1 MPAEDCA
8 VESGRVCAAQHR
20 IRAPI
25 PHGIQDRETVGVI
38 DALSATVIGAAL
50 LAAVWL
56 AVLAVR
62 ARAPRRGTLAV
73 LAAVELLVL
82 VQAVAAGVLLARGER
97 PDGVATFVGYHLA
110 ALLTL
115 PAGVAW
121 SVTDRSRWSPVV
133 LTVACLTVAV
143 LTVRLQQIWATA

>member
-1 MPAEDCA
+1 M
-8 VESGRVCAAQHR
+8 
-20 IRAPI
+20 
-25 PHGIQDRETVGVI
+25 I

-50 LAAVWL
+50 LAAVWP